1 MYMYVYVCI
10 CILEWTRELNSR
22 EVSWLRAKRLRAL
35 RIRKDLLTACGPC
48 PPWSPVVYSCLLVS
62 PLVFS
67 CPMVARASG
76 LVVRT
81 PDTSVAGDPGFDS
94 RLVHFRSTVFE
105 GPGAALGASWGAPGG
120 SWSALGELLA
130 ALGSLWWLLER
141 PWAFLRHRR
150 LYSFACFL
158 GGALSP

>member
-1 MYMYVYVCI
+1 
-10 CILEWTRELNSR
+10 
-22 EVSWLRAKRLRAL
+22 
-35 RIRKDLLTACGPC
+35 
-48 PPWSPVVYSCLLVS
+48 
-62 PLVFS
+62 
-67 CPMVARASG
+67 MVARASG

-120 SWSALGELLA
+120 SWSALGALLA

-141 PWAFLRHRR
+141 PWAALSRSWPRFLRHRR